1 MVQALQCL
9 YLFHLSNKITG
20 FLLHKE
26 SSITVDEYE
35 IHANEFL
42 IKSSI
47 LLFEKERFLN
57 FISKSFFKS
66 ETIGWS
72 FTIKLNLL
80 FLKNSSKDL
89 MNDIVNLAKNNT
101 GDHLFIVHIPSDN
114 EGERKIVSKK
124 MKVSNNNQF
133 LILLR
138 DLLGESNVW
147 ID

>member
-1 MVQALQCL
+1 
-9 YLFHLSNKITG
+9 
-20 FLLHKE
+20 
-26 SSITVDEYE
+26 
-35 IHANEFL
+35 
-42 IKSSI
+42 
-47 LLFEKERFLN
+47 
-57 FISKSFFKS
+57 
-66 ETIGWS
+66 
-72 FTIKLNLL
+72 
-80 FLKNSSKDL
+80 

-114 EGERKIVSKK
+114 DGERKIVSKK